1 MLPDALDFDVSP
13 RVVRGWL
20 RLVLA
25 SATILVGG
33 GMAIL
38 VLYQQRQIEGI
49 ESDVRDV
56 DSQLASHAG
65 PVMYAV
71 SEPKPTWMAVAAQDG
86 RSFELNADARL
97 LEVERCT
104 ADTATV
110 VRFTHDALANT
121 TRMEAL
127 LRSPAGLVA
136 LTKCLSGGDGTARL
150 WQVDNFNGGS
160 AKTAP
165 SAPAVAVLRHQ

>member
-25 SATILVGG
+25 GATILVGG

-65 PVMYAV
+65 PVMYAA

-110 VRFTHDALANT
+110 VRLTHDALAHT

-127 LRSPAGLVA
+127 LRSPADLKA
-136 LTKCLSGGDGTARL
+136 LTECLNGGDGATRS
-150 WQVDNFNGGS
+150 WQVDNLRRGEIQ
-160 AKTAP
+160 TTP
-165 SAPAVAVLRHQ
+165 RLPTVAVLRHH